1 MNTFQAIV
9 LAIIEGITEF
19 LPISSTGH
27 MAIAS
32 AFFEIED
39 DAFTKLYLVVIQ
51 LGAILAVTVVFW
63 RKLFNFV
70 NYKFYLKLFIAMVP
84 ALLAGV
90 GLIDFIKEAL
100 GNTLMI
106 SIIMVV
112 GGLLLLGVD
121 KWFKDGTVKEEVEI
135 TNKTAFM
142 IGLYQV
148 LAVALPGLSR
158 SAATIIG
165 GMQQKLTRSLAAE
178 FSFFLAIPTMFAA
191 TVKSL
196 YDIWKDNPA
205 VLNTDGIQMILLGSL
220 VAFIIALIAIKFLI
234 SFLQKN
240 GFKMFGWYR
249 IIVGT
254 VLILLILTGKL

>member
-32 AFFEIED
+32 AFFDIED
-39 DAFTKLYLVVIQ
+39 QAFTKLYLVVIQ
-51 LGAILAVTVVFW
+51 LGAILAVTVIYW
-63 RKLFNFV
+63 RKLFNFI
-70 NYKFYLKLFIAMVP
+70 NYKFYLKLIIAMLP
-84 ALLAGV
+84 ALVAGI
-90 GLIDFIKEAL
+90 GLVDFIKEAL

-106 SIIMVV
+106 SIIMVA
-112 GGLLLLGVD
+112 GGFLLIGVD
-121 KWFKDGTVKEEVEI
+121 KWFKDGTVKEEAAI
-135 TNKTAFM
+135 SNKNAFM
-142 IGLYQV
+142 IGVYQV

-178 FSFFLAIPTMFAA
+178 FSFFLAIPTMCAA
-191 TVKSL
+191 TAKSVF
-196 YDIWKDNPA
+196 DIWKEDPA
-205 VLNTDGIQMILLGSL
+205 ILNTMSLQLIAIGSV

-240 GFKMFGWYR
+240 GFKVFGWYR

>member
-1 MNTFQAIV
+1 MNTFQAII

-32 AFFEIED
+32 AFFDIED

-51 LGAILAVTVVFW
+51 LGAILAVTVIYW
-63 RKLFNFV
+63 RKLFNFI
-70 NYKFYLKLFIAMVP
+70 NYKFYLKLIIAMIP
-84 ALLAGV
+84 ALIAGV
-90 GLIDFIKEAL
+90 GLIDFIKDAL

-106 SIIMVV
+106 SIIMVL
-112 GGLLLLGVD
+112 GGFLLLGVD
-121 KWFKDGTVKEEVEI
+121 NWFKDGTVKEENEI
-135 TNKTAFM
+135 TNKHAFM
-142 IGLYQV
+142 IGVYQV
-148 LAVALPGLSR
+148 LAVAFPGLSR

-178 FSFFLAIPTMFAA
+178 FSFFLAIPTMCAA
-191 TVKSL
+191 TAKSV
-196 YDIWKDNPA
+196 YDIWKDQPGL
-205 VLNTDGIQMILLGSL
+205 LNSSSIELIMIGS
-220 VAFIIALIAIKFLI
+220 VIAFVVALIAIKFLI

-240 GFKMFGWYR
+240 GFKLFGWYR
-249 IIVGT
+249 IIVGS

>member
-9 LAIIEGITEF
+9 LAIIEGVTEF

-32 AFFEIED
+32 AFFKIED

-205 VLNTDGIQMILLGSL
+205 VLDTDGIQMILLGSL

>member
-1 MNTFQAIV
+1 MNTFQAII

-32 AFFEIED
+32 AFFNIED

-51 LGAILAVTVVFW
+51 LGAILAVTVIYW
-63 RKLFNFV
+63 RKLFNFI
-70 NYKFYLKLFIAMVP
+70 NYKFYLKLLIAMLP
-84 ALLAGV
+84 ALVAGV

-106 SIIMVV
+106 CIIMVV
-112 GGLLLLGVD
+112 GGIILLGVD
-121 KWFKDGTVKEEVEI
+121 KWFKDGTVTEESAI
-135 TNKTAFM
+135 TNKNAFM
-142 IGLYQV
+142 IGVFQV
-148 LAVALPGLSR
+148 LAVAFPGLSR

-178 FSFFLAIPTMFAA
+178 FSFFLAIPTMCAA
-191 TVKSL
+191 TAKSV
-196 YDIWKDNPA
+196 YDIWKDEPA
-205 VLNTDGIQMILLGSL
+205 LLNASGIEMILVGSL
-220 VAFIIALIAIKFLI
+220 IAFVVALIAIKFLI

-240 GFKMFGWYR
+240 GFKLFGWYR
-249 IIVGT
+249 IIVGS
-254 VLILLILTGKL
+254 VLIMLILMGKL

>member
-1 MNTFQAIV
+1 MNTFQAII

-32 AFFEIED
+32 AFFNIED

-51 LGAILAVTVVFW
+51 LGAILAVTVIYW
-63 RKLFNFV
+63 KKLFNFI
-70 NYKFYLKLFIAMVP
+70 NYKFYLKLIIAMIP
-84 ALLAGV
+84 ALVAGF
-90 GLIDFIKEAL
+90 GLIDFIKDAL

-106 SIIMVV
+106 SIIMVI
-112 GGLLLLGVD
+112 GGFILLGVD
-121 KWFKDGTVKEEVEI
+121 KWFKDGTVKEEHEI
-135 TNKTAFM
+135 TNKHAFM
-142 IGLYQV
+142 IGVYQV
-148 LAVALPGLSR
+148 LAVAFPGLSR

-178 FSFFLAIPTMFAA
+178 FSFFLAIPTMCAA
-191 TVKSL
+191 TAKSIL
-196 YDIWKDNPA
+196 DIWQDQPDLLNSSGIELILIGSAIAFA
-205 VLNTDGIQMILLGSL
+205 V
-220 VAFIIALIAIKFLI
+220 ALIAIKFLI

-240 GFKMFGWYR
+240 GFKLFGWYR

-254 VLILLILTGKL
+254 ILIILILTGKL

>member
-9 LAIIEGITEF
+9 LAIIEGVTEF

-32 AFFEIED
+32 AFFKIED

-51 LGAILAVTVVFW
+51 FGAILAVTVVFW

>member
-9 LAIIEGITEF
+9 LAIIEGVTEF

-32 AFFEIED
+32 AFFKIED

-121 KWFKDGTVKEEVEI
+121 KWFKDGTVKEEVDI

>member
-9 LAIIEGITEF
+9 LAIIEGVTEF

-32 AFFEIED
+32 AFFKIED

-90 GLIDFIKEAL
+90 GLINFIKEAL

-121 KWFKDGTVKEEVEI
+121 KWFKDGTVKEEVDI

>member
-9 LAIIEGITEF
+9 LAIIEGVTEF

-32 AFFEIED
+32 AFFKIED

-191 TVKSL
+191 TVKSV

>member
-1 MNTFQAIV
+1 
-9 LAIIEGITEF
+9 
-19 LPISSTGH
+19 
-27 MAIAS
+27 
-32 AFFEIED
+32 
-39 DAFTKLYLVVIQ
+39 
-51 LGAILAVTVVFW
+51 
-63 RKLFNFV
+63 
-70 NYKFYLKLFIAMVP
+70 MVP

-90 GLIDFIKEAL
+90 GLIDFIKDAL

-121 KWFKDGTVKEEVEI
+121 KWFKDGIVKEEVDI
-135 TNKTAFM
+135 TYKTAFM

-148 LAVALPGLSR
+148 LSVALPGLSR

-191 TVKSL
+191 TVKSV

-205 VLNTDGIQMILLGSL
+205 VLNTNGIQLILLGSL

>member
-1 MNTFQAIV
+1 MNTFQAII

-32 AFFEIED
+32 AFFNIED

-51 LGAILAVTVVFW
+51 LGAILAVTVIYW
-63 RKLFNFV
+63 RKLFNFI
-70 NYKFYLKLFIAMVP
+70 NYKFYLKLLIAMLP
-84 ALLAGV
+84 ALVAGV

-106 SIIMVV
+106 CIIMVV
-112 GGLLLLGVD
+112 GGIILLGVD
-121 KWFKDGTVKEEVEI
+121 KWFKDGTVTEESAI
-135 TNKTAFM
+135 TNKHAFM
-142 IGLYQV
+142 IGVFQV
-148 LAVALPGLSR
+148 LAVAFPGLSR

-178 FSFFLAIPTMFAA
+178 FSFFLAIPTMCAA
-191 TVKSL
+191 TAKSV
-196 YDIWKDNPA
+196 YDIWKDEPA
-205 VLNTDGIQMILLGSL
+205 LLNASGIEMILVGSL
-220 VAFIIALIAIKFLI
+220 IAFVVALIAIKFLI

-240 GFKMFGWYR
+240 GFKLFGWYR
-249 IIVGT
+249 IIVGS
-254 VLILLILTGKL
+254 VLIMLILMGKL

>member
-9 LAIIEGITEF
+9 LAVIEGITEF

-32 AFFEIED
+32 AFFKIED
-39 DAFTKLYLVVIQ
+39 DLFTKLYLVVIQ

-90 GLIDFIKEAL
+90 GLIDFIKDAL

-121 KWFKDGTVKEEVEI
+121 KWFKDGIVKEEVDI

-148 LAVALPGLSR
+148 LSVALPGLSR

-191 TVKSL
+191 TVKSV

-205 VLNTDGIQMILLGSL
+205 VLNTNGIQLILLGSL

>member
-1 MNTFQAIV
+1 MNTLQAII

-32 AFFEIED
+32 AFFKIED

-51 LGAILAVTVVFW
+51 LGAILAVTVIYW
-63 RKLFNFV
+63 RKLFNFI
-70 NYKFYLKLFIAMVP
+70 NYKFYLKLIIAMLP
-84 ALLAGV
+84 AIVAGI

-106 SIIMVV
+106 SIIMVI
-112 GGLLLLGVD
+112 GGFFLLGVD
-121 KWFKDGTVKEEVEI
+121 KWFKDGTVDEEAKI
-135 TNKTAFM
+135 TYKNAFL
-142 IGLYQV
+142 IGVYQV
-148 LAVALPGLSR
+148 LAVAFPGLSR

-165 GMQQKLTRSLAAE
+165 GMQQKLTRSIAAE
-178 FSFFLAIPTMFAA
+178 FSFFLAIPTMCAA
-191 TVKSL
+191 TAKSI
-196 YDIWKDNPA
+196 YDIWKEQPSL
-205 VLNTDGIQMILLGSL
+205 LNTSGIEMILLGSL
-220 VAFIIALIAIKFLI
+220 IAFIVALAAIKFLI

-240 GFKMFGWYR
+240 GFKVFGWYR

-254 VLILLILTGKL
+254 VLILLILNGKL

>member
-9 LAIIEGITEF
+9 LAIIEGVTEF

-32 AFFEIED
+32 AFFKIED

-90 GLIDFIKEAL
+90 GLIYFIKEAL

>member
-32 AFFEIED
+32 AFFKIED
-39 DAFTKLYLVVIQ
+39 DVFTKLYLVVIQ

-106 SIIMVV
+106 SIIMV
-112 GGLLLLGVD
+112 GGGFLLLGVD
-121 KWFKDGTVKEEVEI
+121 NWFKDGIVKEEVDI

-178 FSFFLAIPTMFAA
+178 FSFFLAIPTMCAA
-191 TVKSL
+191 TVKSV

>member
-9 LAIIEGITEF
+9 LAIIEGVTEF

-32 AFFEIED
+32 AFFKIED

-178 FSFFLAIPTMFAA
+178 FLAIPTMFAA
-191 TVKSL
+191 TVKSV

>member
-1 MNTFQAIV
+1 MNTFQAII

-32 AFFEIED
+32 AFFKIED

-51 LGAILAVTVVFW
+51 LGAILAVTVIYW
-63 RKLFNFV
+63 RKLFNFI
-70 NYKFYLKLFIAMVP
+70 NYKFYLKLFIAMLP
-84 ALLAGV
+84 AIVAGV
-90 GLIDFIKEAL
+90 GLIDFIKDAL

-106 SIIMVV
+106 SIIMVI
-112 GGLLLLGVD
+112 GGFFLLGVD
-121 KWFKDGTVKEEVEI
+121 KWFKDGTVKEEVDI

-191 TVKSL
+191 TVKSV

>member
-9 LAIIEGITEF
+9 LAVIEGITEF

-32 AFFEIED
+32 AFFKIED
-39 DAFTKLYLVVIQ
+39 DLFTKLYLVVIQ

-90 GLIDFIKEAL
+90 GLIDFIKDAL

-121 KWFKDGTVKEEVEI
+121 KWFKDGIVKEEVDI
-135 TNKTAFM
+135 TYKTAFM

-148 LAVALPGLSR
+148 LSVALPGLSR

-191 TVKSL
+191 TVKSV

-205 VLNTDGIQMILLGSL
+205 VLNTNGIQLILLGSL

>member
-32 AFFEIED
+32 AFFKIED

-70 NYKFYLKLFIAMVP
+70 NYKFYLKLFIAMIP
-84 ALLAGV
+84 ALVAGV

-106 SIIMVV
+106 SIIMVA

-191 TVKSL
+191 TVKSV

-240 GFKMFGWYR
+240 GFKLFGWYR

>member
-1 MNTFQAIV
+1 MNTFQAII

-32 AFFEIED
+32 AFFNIED

-51 LGAILAVTVVFW
+51 LGAILAVTVIYW
-63 RKLFNFV
+63 RKLFNFI
-70 NYKFYLKLFIAMVP
+70 NYKFYLKLLIAMLP
-84 ALLAGV
+84 ALVAGV

-106 SIIMVV
+106 CIIMVV
-112 GGLLLLGVD
+112 GGIVLLGVD
-121 KWFKDGTVKEEVEI
+121 KWFKDGTVTEESAI
-135 TNKTAFM
+135 TNKHAFM
-142 IGLYQV
+142 IGVFQV
-148 LAVALPGLSR
+148 LAVAFPGLSR

-178 FSFFLAIPTMFAA
+178 FSFFLAIPTMCAA
-191 TVKSL
+191 TAKSV
-196 YDIWKDNPA
+196 YDIWKDEPA
-205 VLNTDGIQMILLGSL
+205 LLNASGIEMILVGSL
-220 VAFIIALIAIKFLI
+220 IAFVVALIAIKFLI

-240 GFKMFGWYR
+240 GFKLFGWYR
-249 IIVGT
+249 IIVGS
-254 VLILLILTGKL
+254 VLIMLILMGKL

>member
-32 AFFEIED
+32 AFFKIED
-39 DAFTKLYLVVIQ
+39 DVFTKLYLVVIQ

-63 RKLFNFV
+63 RKLFNFI
-70 NYKFYLKLFIAMVP
+70 NYKFYLKLFIAMIP
-84 ALLAGV
+84 ALVVGV

-106 SIIMVV
+106 SIIMVA

-121 KWFKDGTVKEEVEI
+121 VWFKDGTVKEEVEI

-191 TVKSL
+191 TVKSV

-220 VAFIIALIAIKFLI
+220 IAFIIALISIKFLI

-240 GFKMFGWYR
+240 GFKLFGWYR

>member
-32 AFFEIED
+32 AFFKIED

>member
-9 LAIIEGITEF
+9 LAIIEGVTEF

-32 AFFEIED
+32 AFFKIED

-90 GLIDFIKEAL
+90 GLINFIKEAL

>member
-9 LAIIEGITEF
+9 LAVIEGITEF

-32 AFFEIED
+32 AFFKIED
-39 DAFTKLYLVVIQ
+39 DVFTKLYLVVIQ

-84 ALLAGV
+84 ALLVGV

-106 SIIMVV
+106 SIIMV
-112 GGLLLLGVD
+112 GGGFLLLGVD
-121 KWFKDGTVKEEVEI
+121 KWFKDGTVKEEVDI

-178 FSFFLAIPTMFAA
+178 FSFFLAIPTMCAA
-191 TVKSL
+191 TVKSV